1 MEKKNPVPNHK
12 PVHIYIYIYVG
23 KAIYLYKLDKH
34 LSSKLGETIHSNG
47 DLTNDLS

>member
-1 MEKKNPVPNHK
+1 MFQTTNQ
-12 PVHIYIYIYVG
+12 YIYIYVG